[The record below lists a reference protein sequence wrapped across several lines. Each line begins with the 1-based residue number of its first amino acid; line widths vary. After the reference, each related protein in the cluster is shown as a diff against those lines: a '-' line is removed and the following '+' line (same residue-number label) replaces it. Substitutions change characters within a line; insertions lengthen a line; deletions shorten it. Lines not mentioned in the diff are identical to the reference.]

1 MSEKYVNFIGMYD
14 NIFPDGF
21 CDHLIVTFE
30 KLVERGLC
38 YSRKQS
44 ESTRKVVKDDFAFSL
59 DINSH
64 SELGTF
70 NGESVSSI
78 VIDTLQNCFDSYIDN
93 YDILKESRLNCSSFK
108 FQKTPP
114 GGGYHIWHAEQNE
127 GSMSSRCLFYIMYLN
142 DIQDSGE
149 TEFIYQKIRIP
160 SKKNTCIIS
169 PASFTH
175 AHRGNPVFGEESKY
189 VITGWFYFS

>member
-1 MSEKYVNFIGMYD
+1 MNEKYVNFIGMYD
-14 NIFPDGF
+14 DIFPDGF
-21 CDHLIVTFE
+21 CDHLIGTFE
-30 KLVERGLC
+30 KLVEGGLC

-44 ESTRKVVKDDFAFSL
+44 ESARKIVKDDLAFSL

-70 NGESVSSI
+70 NGEYVSRI
-78 VIDTLQNCFDSYIDN
+78 VIDTVQNCFDSYIDN
-93 YDILKESRLNCSSFK
+93 YDILKESRLNCTAFK
-108 FQKTPP
+108 FQKTSP

>member
-44 ESTRKVVKDDFAFSL
+44 ESIRKVVKDDFAFSL

-78 VIDTLQNCFDSYIDN
+78 VIDAVQNCFDSYIDN

-175 AHRGNPVFGEESKY
+175 AHRGNPVYGEKSKY
-189 VITGWFYFS
+189 VVTGWFYLS

>member
-44 ESTRKVVKDDFAFSL
+44 ESIRKVVKDDFAFSL

-78 VIDTLQNCFDSYIDN
+78 VIDAVQNCFDSYIDN

>member
-44 ESTRKVVKDDFAFSL
+44 ESIRKVVKDDFAFSL

-70 NGESVSSI
+70 NGESVSGI
-78 VIDTLQNCFDSYIDN
+78 VINTLQNCFNSYTDN
-93 YDILKESRLNCSSFK
+93 YDILQESNLNCSSFK
-108 FQKTPP
+108 LQKTPP

-127 GSMSSRCLFYIMYLN
+127 GVMSSRCLFYIMYLN
-142 DIQDSGE
+142 DIKDSGE

>member
-44 ESTRKVVKDDFAFSL
+44 ESIRKVVKDDFAFSL

-78 VIDTLQNCFDSYIDN
+78 VIDAVQNCFDSYIDN
-93 YDILKESRLNCSSFK
+93 YDILKESRLNCTSFK